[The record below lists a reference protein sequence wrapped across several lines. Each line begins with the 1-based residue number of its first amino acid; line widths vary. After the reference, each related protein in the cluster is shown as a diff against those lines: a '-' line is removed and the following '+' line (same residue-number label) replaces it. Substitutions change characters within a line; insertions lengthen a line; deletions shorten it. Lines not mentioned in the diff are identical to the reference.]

1 MNTLLKTILTPD
13 TNTSAHLYRIGEP
26 FRIVDQMGPL
36 GSHDWVESWKNFRNG
51 KISNNDASKIWE
63 NLDATMD
70 FIGEQVYSKITNY
83 VDNIADIDLCGLKSL
98 QSMLDMIDLDTS
110 VAITYPYPTELREL
124 LDLLTINKSLIFGS
138 NNVLSENSKNTVL
151 ASLLL
156 ARDSDNNYVYPSLAP
171 RDFRELWVSNLD
183 LQYIS
188 SNDVPGL
195 TRNAYHT
202 SRLSDGTLPYITYDT
217 FFATPDRKYY
227 TSEKIID
234 ITGIPSSDI
243 VAYINAEDKKILA
256 YTPEVS
262 TVSSWANPLNPI
274 DGKTLYWTKP
284 YIIKDKHAVYPED
297 LYNQSFIQ
305 LSGTN
310 KTSYHGIVADAKTI
324 KTCKY
329 EFVKPIEAS
338 KTPSINLNN
347 TNITLFTINEDNY
360 LNAVP
365 STKWLFN
372 QPYSIG
378 YNLEAQDLSS
388 YPVVVNTPVSIEI
401 TEGPNSV
408 VGNYIKSS
416 DSNIEANYYIQSD
429 SQSPNIFEQT
439 YEYKT
444 ERKTSEATSI
454 LTISTIFELSGATFS
469 NNKSYVDL
477 TREFNRDY
485 DNVGALYTNIIEA
498 QITKYLDYTNGL
510 IKLQYY
516 STSRKGNFYK
526 LTTEVNGLVE
536 IFESPSVKNY
546 SSPVPSF
553 DKWELTN
560 NTKGLFEGVIPNTFK
575 LIKIPSNIIW
585 RWYRNGLDNSPYQE
599 VIQPLVENITFPAKT
614 GNETEE
620 SKNDNIFT
628 YDTEELQAVLDENG
642 VATGNTKPVP
652 KSNPILASY
661 VYTVL
666 EPESKADISINT
678 WKSTDKLNNITLSDE
693 DYSKYCST
701 LFKTVLTSLVTLP
714 YKFKEHSDETSSV
727 YELSDLVCYNISS
740 KLNDQSLFSTALKY
754 EYNEEAE
761 AKTIKIQNNVPVTFN
776 EQYNYDLIV
785 LGKKSIDDFSEAE
798 QIVLNWENERRSKSK
813 DSTDLTTKYY
823 QLQELKVK
831 EYFKFILNFNAYIS
845 NNTILTASVK
855 DYSLDENY
863 FEITDTSVPT
873 LWTSNIEDALP
884 LPINNSDFNEL
895 SSPAQNGIPVYIN
908 KRIIDNVAIALGKLC
923 LDVAKLR
930 DDAKY
935 HVKKIYK
942 KGTWNLIRNYI
953 IEFLSNTLFKNFASN
968 TQLSG
973 LINNVGNVQYNLVEY
988 SDNEEYFNIKSL
1000 PTSAYSTTQ
1009 LDQLNP
1015 QYWTDINDNTNNNI
1029 AFRLND
1035 RDISSFYY
1043 NTLGLRLV
1051 DENGVEIGYDNVSAM
1066 TALKSFLTCVY
1077 SSGATTETIR
1087 NTQYS
1092 DNDSLVSAINKYIGT
1107 KEGDYPFYNFKNQ
1120 THPSY
1125 QIHEYIFGLTKYIND
1140 TFSLDNLYNAASQEY
1155 ADNIRYA
1162 ISSYID
1168 DQGNIINK
1176 WIEGRCDFTGYNSNV
1191 EKAGINNPI
1200 IRNEGPFNLYALSS
1214 YVDAV
1219 NNETFDESLLYKY
1232 FSTNITDEYLKYYTN
1247 ILSNADIFSNIIS
1260 TVNDKIIY
1268 KVATDKYNNIITLY
1282 KDSDSAV
1289 SAGELWFK
1297 PDGYPI
1303 SIPMFNPKTEL
1314 SLIKTPDGSSYRT
1327 PTYILDKIKN
1337 ENTANL
1343 VYDFEIDTITNTL
1356 ALIVDVNNTEADNP
1370 GTHKEVKLLTIS
1382 KELNTDTAVY
1392 EYFYSESPAKIE
1404 ELHTN
1409 TGYNFAGCVITNS
1422 NDIIGS
1428 SHVYVAYTAESTIP
1442 NYINLQLYHVDL
1454 NNIDTGKIEYNTKL
1468 NVLYDIDYSNTKTI
1482 LSKSNNNLSLDISI
1496 PLVSIATGYGDSST
1510 TFRNYI
1516 GYYTDNKDNTSNIGG
1531 INAID
1536 IVANN
1541 ATIDNIEDFIN
1552 LEMLDSAFVSFNL
1565 DYNLDNNINLVPN
1578 VYTSFSSNNYYP
1590 IFAVSE
1596 TFNGGNTFYEVPQ
1609 LKNLPEYKLQYIGK
1623 PTGSTQNAF
1632 IYEQALPDVNSD
1644 NLYHTSAYHLVRTYR
1659 GGDLSSTVSSIGYM
1673 SLSGNFGK
1681 GGSTAW
1687 NEYCVAYYIQSS
1699 FKNLVNGKLWNSSAP
1714 NLNATNINSIDLK
1727 LMSRSTYTA
1736 EHLLEPQNIQVL
1748 PGGDNNHHH
1757 QAFILNQIADYN
1769 INNIPLYLRLLV
1781 FVDGEWKLYA
1791 QSQHSTQSNYLSGSG
1806 STNNGISNN
1815 NSYTSTRNVEW
1826 RQYSFKMN
1834 NLFNGVIPSTAEC
1847 RLVFAQ
1853 KDDPLDVYYPVTYC
1867 TTWNNGMGDVNNSQ
1881 FTFYFYSLK
1890 TSYIDTYNE
1899 VLAISSNITQSD
1911 ISSLQYG
1918 IYSNNSLSN
1927 SNEIINT
1934 VKDIYK
1940 TIYNNDNIT
1949 YNELITLNSG
1959 IELGS
1964 YPQDGQVVINFNI
1977 DNTPSRVNIDTEF
1990 SLNPDYDKVWVNT
2003 TTNSI
2008 GEAPGFS
2015 FNTADIS
2022 DETLSAKALEELTVQ
2037 YYTSFI
2043 NSTDQLDSSA
2053 IIDLI
2058 DNGIP
2063 LVSQTAPR
2071 ATLDNIIESSNKP
2084 YLWKMLS
2091 PNSPTDTLDSLSST
2105 ANYEKI
2111 KSDMVWLTFEH
2122 DKTVGNDINYTF
2134 APNSVELSG
2143 NVVIDTVVNQIDE
2156 VYGKVTLDKG
2166 FDIGISYFINEN
2178 ENSKN
2183 ADNVENRTHV
2193 TVFALAQKYV
2203 DDNSFV
2209 LHFDLTDRD
2218 DRETVDSN
2226 TPFTKTLSV
2235 LSLDTGEI
2243 KKYTVNLDKFTAADN
2258 YEIKLTIKRV

>member
-1 MNTLLKTILTPD
+1 MNKLLKNILTPD

-51 KISNNDASKIWE
+51 KISNNDASRIWE

-98 QSMLDMIDLDTS
+98 QSMLDMVGLDTS

-202 SRLSDGTLPYITYDT
+202 SRLSDGTLPYLTYDT

-234 ITGIPSSDI
+234 ITDIPSSDI
-243 VAYINAEDKKILA
+243 VAYINVEDKKILA

-262 TVSSWANPLNPI
+262 TVSSWADPLNPI
-274 DGKTLYWTKP
+274 DGKTLDWIKP
-284 YIIKDKHAVYPED
+284 YNVKDKHSVYPED
-297 LYNQSFIQ
+297 LYNQAFIQ
-305 LSGTN
+305 LDDTD
-310 KTSYHGIVADAKTI
+310 KTLYYGIAADTKTT
-324 KTCKY
+324 KLCKY
-329 EFVKPIEAS
+329 EFIKPIEAS
-338 KTPSINLNN
+338 KTPCINLSG
-347 TNITLFTINEDNY
+347 TNITLFTITDDNY
-360 LNAVP
+360 LNAVH

-378 YNLEAQDLSS
+378 YNLQDQDLSS
-388 YPVVVNTPVSIEI
+388 YPLVVNTPVSIEI

-408 VGNYIKSS
+408 VGTYIKSS

-477 TREFNRDY
+477 TREFNRAY
-485 DNVGALYTNIIEA
+485 DNVGALYTNIIEG
-498 QITKYLDYTNGL
+498 QITKYLDYTSGS
-510 IKLQYY
+510 IKLQYC
-516 STSRKGNFYK
+516 STGRKGNFYK

-560 NTKGLFEGVIPNTFK
+560 NTKGLFDGVIPNTFK

-620 SKNDNIFT
+620 SNNDNIFT
-628 YDTEELQAVLDENG
+628 YDTEEIQAVLDENG

-666 EPESKADISINT
+666 EPESKTDISINT

-714 YKFKEHSDETSSV
+714 YKFKEHSSETSSV

-754 EYNEEAE
+754 DYNEEAE

-845 NNTILTASVK
+845 NTSILTASVK

-873 LWTSNIEDALP
+873 LWTSNIDDALH
-884 LPINNSDFNEL
+884 LPINSDEFNAL
-895 SSPAQNGIPVYIN
+895 SLSAQNGIPVYIN
-908 KRIIDNVAIALGKLC
+908 KQIIDNVAIALGKLC

-953 IEFLSNTLFKNFASN
+953 IEFLSNTLFKNFANN

-973 LINNVGNVQYNLVEY
+973 LINNVNNIQLNLVEY

-1015 QYWTDINDNTNNNI
+1015 QYWTDINDNTNNNV

-1051 DENGVEIGYDNVSAM
+1051 DENGIEIGYDNVSAM

-1168 DQGNIINK
+1168 DQGNVINK

-1191 EKAGINNPI
+1191 EKSGINNPI

-1219 NNETFDESLLYKY
+1219 NNETFNESLLYKY
-1232 FSTNITDEYLKYYTN
+1232 FSTNITDEYLKFYTN
-1247 ILSNADIFSNIIS
+1247 ILSNSDIFLNIVD
-1260 TVNDKIIY
+1260 TVNNKIIY

-1282 KDSDSAV
+1282 KASDSDNSK
-1289 SAGELWFK
+1289 GELWFK

-1303 SIPMFNPKTEL
+1303 SIPMFNTKDEL
-1314 SLIKTPDGSSYRT
+1314 SLINKTFKGSSPHT
-1327 PTYILDKIKN
+1327 PEYILDEITEKN
-1337 ENTANL
+1337 NTNL
-1343 VYDFEIDTITNTL
+1343 VYDFEIDPLTNTL
-1356 ALIVDVNNTEADNP
+1356 ALIVDVNNN
-1370 GTHKEVKLLTIS
+1370 KEVKLLTIS

-1404 ELHTN
+1404 ALPAKSSK
-1409 TGYNFAGCVITNS
+1409 YNFAGCVITNN

-1428 SHVYVAYTAESTIP
+1428 SHVYVAYTAESPIS

-1454 NNIDTGKIEYNTKL
+1454 NNIDTGNIEYNTKL
-1468 NVLYDIDYSNTKTI
+1468 NVLYDINYSNTKTI

-1510 TFRNYI
+1510 IFRNYI
-1516 GYYTDNKDNTSNIGG
+1516 GYYTDNKDNTSNIGS

-1541 ATIDNIEDFIN
+1541 ATPDNVEDFIN
-1552 LEMLDSAFVSFNL
+1552 LEMLDSAFISFNL
-1565 DYNLDNNINLVPN
+1565 DYNLDNNVNIVPN

-1596 TFNGGNTFYEVPQ
+1596 TFNGGNTFYKVPQ

-1632 IYEQALPDVNSD
+1632 IYEQTLPDVSSD
-1644 NLYHTSAYHLVRTYR
+1644 NLYHTSAYHLVQTYR
-1659 GGDLSSTVSSIGYM
+1659 LNNNVSGTYISTP
-1673 SLSGNFGK
+1673 SLSPNIFGSGNN
-1681 GGSTAW
+1681 STDW
-1687 NEYCVAYYIQSS
+1687 NEYCVAYYIEAPI
-1699 FKNLVNGKLWNSSAP
+1699 KNLIDAKWYNTSKSD
-1714 NLNATNINSIDLK
+1714 LNIVGIDSIDLK
-1727 LMSRSTYTA
+1727 LMTYSDYTTNS
-1736 EHLLEPQNIQVL
+1736 LLKSETIP
-1748 PGGDNNHHH
+1748 PYGKHHH
-1757 QAFILNQIADYN
+1757 NAFILNAVAN
-1769 INNIPLYLRLLV
+1769 NNIEKLQLYLRVLTYI
-1781 FVDGEWKLYA
+1781 DGEWKLYA
-1791 QSQHSTQSNYLSGSG
+1791 QSTNSTTNPTSSGTATPKSNGLN
-1806 STNNGISNN
+1806 TNNEFNAARSVKYNTYTFNFNMLYKGIVPAD
-1815 NSYTSTRNVEW
+1815 T
-1826 RQYSFKMN
+1826 
-1834 NLFNGVIPSTAEC
+1834 PC
-1847 RLVFAQ
+1847 RLVFS
-1853 KDDPLDVYYPVTYC
+1853 KYDDPVNIYYPVTYC
-1867 TTWNNGMGDVNNSQ
+1867 TTHVTGMGNVNNDSY
-1881 FTFYFYSLK
+1881 TYWFYTLK
-1890 TSYIDTYNE
+1890 TSDINTYTELTE
-1899 VLAISSNITQSD
+1899 VSADITPS
-1911 ISSLQYG
+1911 IINKLEYG
-1918 IYSNNSLSN
+1918 VYSTINNNLSN
-1927 SNEIINT
+1927 SPEIINT
-1934 VKDIYK
+1934 VES
-1940 TIYNNDNIT
+1940 IYNSVNIP
-1949 YNELITLNSG
+1949 ITNN
-1959 IELGS
+1959 IELGKFG
-1964 YPQDGQVVINFNI
+1964 QDGQIIVNCKVRSVPLVIGNTGSESNNI
-1977 DNTPSRVNIDTEF
+1977 IDTEF
-1990 SLNPDYDKVWVNT
+1990 SLNPNYDKVWVNT

-2022 DETLSAKALEELTVQ
+2022 DETLSAKALEELTIQ

-2043 NSTDQLDSSA
+2043 NSTDELNQNSINSLSA
-2053 IIDLI
+2053 
-2058 DNGIP
+2058 GIP
-2063 LVSQTAPR
+2063 VVTESSIKT
-2071 ATLDNIIESSNKP
+2071 TLDNIIESSNKP

-2091 PNSPTDTLDSLSST
+2091 PNSPVDTLDSLSST
-2105 ANYEKI
+2105 ANYEKT

-2122 DKTVGNDINYTF
+2122 DKTVGDSINYMF

-2143 NVVIDTVVNQIDE
+2143 KVVIDTVVNQIDE

-2183 ADNVENRTHV
+2183 NDNIKNRTHV
-2193 TVFALAQKYV
+2193 TVFALAQAQL
-2203 DDNSFV
+2203 DTDNFI

-2218 DRETVDSN
+2218 ADNN
-2226 TPFTKTLSV
+2226 TPFTQTLSV
-2235 LSLDTGEI
+2235 LSLNTMEI